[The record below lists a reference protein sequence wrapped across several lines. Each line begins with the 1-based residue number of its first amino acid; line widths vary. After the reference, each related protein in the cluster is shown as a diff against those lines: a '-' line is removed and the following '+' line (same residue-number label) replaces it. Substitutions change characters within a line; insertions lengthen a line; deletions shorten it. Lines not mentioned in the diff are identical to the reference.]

1 MTVKIKTYWIVV
13 AVIALLGLTFYLGS
27 INGRRERDRLSENL
41 SEAQN
46 QLIDTVS
53 HYTVKV
59 RGLEVQVWEQTQII
73 LTQKQAMDAGI
84 LDKERLEKLHIKTVQ
99 SNTIIKGQLKA
110 ARDSLKMT
118 KPDTI
123 IVIEND
129 ISVPY
134 LRLPFKDNYTDD
146 NLLLDININTNA
158 TWGFNID
165 MPLDLNVTLGRVKV
179 GFMNQDYKALV
190 TTENPYVGIV
200 HVQSL
205 KIEEDPWYRKG
216 WFKGLTYG
224 LVFGT
229 GVWVGGR

>member
-1 MTVKIKTYWIVV
+1 MTVQIKTYAVV
-13 AVIALLGLTFYLGS
+13 LMVIGALVAAFLLGGVK
-27 INGRRERDRLSENL
+27 GRRDRDRLSHSLYDAN
-41 SEAQN
+41 S
-46 QLIDTVS
+46 QLIDTVK
-53 HYTVKV
+53 HYSVKI
-59 RGLEVQVWEQTQII
+59 RGLETQVWEQTQII
-73 LTQKQAMDAGI
+73 LTQKQAMDAGV

-99 SNTIIKGQLKA
+99 RNTIIKGQLKA

-129 ISVPY
+129 LPVPY

-179 GFMNQDYKALV
+179 GFMNQTYKALV